1 LNKISPIFRYR
12 KKGDKIQVQKFEQDK
27 WVSRTLPSAEETF
40 RWLCPGSVSSTQAQI
55 KQEEQPKVPQK
66 CVHDL
71 LSEPLK
77 QDTNKE
83 MGIVPELSKE
93 EIEKLSILALP
104 EIEEE
109 LDE

>member
-1 LNKISPIFRYR
+1 MNKISTMFRYR
-12 KKGDKIQVQKFEQDK
+12 KKGDKIQVQMLDNNR

-40 RWLCPGSVSSTQAQI
+40 KWLCPGSVSSAQAQTTI
-55 KQEEQPKVPQK
+55 EEPKKDVQK
-66 CVHDL
+66 CVYDL

-77 QDTNKE
+77 QDTKE
-83 MGIVPELSKE
+83 EMEVVPELSKE

-109 LDE
+109 LDD